1 MPRGELDPM
10 THPDGRPARRPRV
23 RFIALAA
30 ALSAIS
36 CSSEPEPEAP
46 LYPWSLPPGF
56 PEPAVP
62 ADNPMSEAKVELGRF
77 LFHDKRLSANQTMAC
92 ATCHEQ
98 KKAFTDGKL
107 APMGSTGDSLAR
119 NAMGLANVAYLSTL
133 TWANPLLPTLEEQA
147 LVPMFGELPVELG
160 MTGHTEEILGRF
172 RADGAYPAMFAAAFP
187 DEADPIRVDTAV
199 KAIASFERTLISGGS
214 AYDRYFY
221 QGDEAAISP
230 SAKRGLDL
238 FFSEKLECYHCH
250 SGVSFTTSFRS
261 KETALAELDFH
272 NTGLY
277 NIGGDGSY
285 PPDNTGLYEFTQNP
299 SDTGKFRVS
308 GLRNIELTAPYMHD
322 GSVATL
328 EDAIDH
334 YAAGGRTVLTGAH
347 AGVGSESPYK
357 SPLVRPFTLTTE
369 EKDDVVAFL
378 RSLTDTT
385 FVNDPRFGDPFEP
398 AP

>member
-10 THPDGRPARRPRV
+10 THPEGWPARRRRV
-23 RFIALAA
+23 HFIALA

-36 CSSEPEPEAP
+36 CSSEPEAP
-46 LYPWSLPPGF
+46 PYAWSLPPGF

-77 LFHDKRLSANQTMAC
+77 LFYDKRLSANQSMAC

-98 KKAFTDGKL
+98 KKAFTDGKVT
-107 APMGSTGDSLAR
+107 PVGSTGDSLAR

-160 MTGHTEEILGRF
+160 MTGHTEEILDRF
-172 RADGAYPAMFAAAFP
+172 RADSAYPAMFAAAFP

-199 KAIASFERTLISGGS
+199 KAIASFERTLISGDS

-221 QGDEAAISP
+221 RGDEAAISP
-230 SAKRGLDL
+230 SAQRGLDL

-328 EDAIDH
+328 EGAIDH
-334 YAAGGRTVLTGAH
+334 YAAGGRTLMTGPH
-347 AGVGSESPYK
+347 AGVGSESPFK

-369 EKDDVVAFL
+369 ERDDVVAFL
-378 RSLTDTT
+378 RSLTDTS
-385 FVNDPRFGDPFEP
+385 FVNDSRFGDPFEP

>member
-1 MPRGELDPM
+1 M
-10 THPDGRPARRPRV
+10 
-23 RFIALAA
+23 
-30 ALSAIS
+30 
-36 CSSEPEPEAP
+36 
-46 LYPWSLPPGF
+46 
-56 PEPAVP
+56 
-62 ADNPMSEAKVELGRF
+62 
-77 LFHDKRLSANQTMAC
+77 
-92 ATCHEQ
+92 
-98 KKAFTDGKL
+98 
-107 APMGSTGDSLAR
+107 
-119 NAMGLANVAYLSTL
+119 
-133 TWANPLLPTLEEQA
+133 
-147 LVPMFGELPVELG
+147 
-160 MTGHTEEILGRF
+160 
-172 RADGAYPAMFAAAFP
+172 
-187 DEADPIRVDTAV
+187 
-199 KAIASFERTLISGGS
+199 
-214 AYDRYFY
+214 
-221 QGDEAAISP
+221 SP

-334 YAAGGRTVLTGAH
+334 YAAGGRTLLTGPR

-378 RSLTDTT
+378 RSLTDTA